1 MAARSTTDIIILIII
16 IIKFIITDCS
26 FFFSLISFLEWK
38 DEKDPEKA
46 AETYRRDLLQQSETY
61 RSLKYVMDMHESPEE
76 KERAVVV
83 FYKQNNINWASPLC
97 VFLKG
102 TIQCFQQ
109 NWIV

>member
-1 MAARSTTDIIILIII
+1 
-16 IIKFIITDCS
+16 
-26 FFFSLISFLEWK
+26 
-38 DEKDPEKA
+38 
-46 AETYRRDLLQQSETY
+46 
-61 RSLKYVMDMHESPEE
+61 MDMHESPEE

-83 FYKQNNINWASPLC
+83 FYKQNNINWASPFC